1 MSKTTPKKTTLCS
14 LRRLAMLAAGLIW
27 VAAVF
32 TGCASNGGN
41 GPVVSRS
48 VTDARAIA
56 LESAVAPTEEV
67 HGDEELEL
75 PEEETEN
82 DIREP
87 DLDPLE
93 MEYKIEA
100 GDVLQFQSFDDPN
113 LSQTVDVRYDGHIS
127 LPHIPDIDVDG
138 VTREEATEKIREAY
152 TSIFQDPEISL
163 TIAQSAS
170 KSYYVMGDI
179 QSTSEFEYDRPI
191 NLLQAINRA
200 GGMRGAQRG
209 SRGRDSTLGTT
220 TTGQLTKAFVF
231 RTIEGY
237 RDVLE
242 FDLRNMTEPGSHDSQ
257 APIYPGDVIYIPEGI
272 NLVYLWGEVRGAGVY
287 QLSEGM
293 TLMQLMARAGGHVPQ
308 TARTRQVVLMREA
321 NENTTELFL
330 LDYRYMLR
338 TGADVL
344 LEPGDMIYMPRRP
357 VVRLQQFINDI
368 RGTVSPVM
376 SLYTQAVDTYYTR
389 DRHRRISEGGGTAAD
404 IVTYL
409 ESVQRLG
416 ATMAPLATA
425 Q

>member
-1 MSKTTPKKTTLCS
+1 MSKRTPKKTALYTV
-14 LRRLAMLAAGLIW
+14 RRLAMLTAGLVC
-27 VAAVF
+27 VAIVV
-32 TGCASNGGN
+32 TGCARGAGN

-56 LESAVAPTEEV
+56 LESAVAPTEEI
-67 HGDEELEL
+67 HGDEELEP
-75 PEEETEN
+75 PEEEAEN

-87 DLDPLE
+87 DFNPLE
-93 MEYKIEA
+93 MEYAIEA
-100 GDVLQFQSFDDPN
+100 GDALQFQSFDDPD
-113 LSQTVDVRYDGHIS
+113 LSQTVDVRYDGYIS
-127 LPHIPDIDVDG
+127 LPHIPDIKVDG
-138 VTREEATEKIREAY
+138 VTREEATEKVREAY
-152 TSIFQDPEISL
+152 TSVFQDPEISL

-179 QSTSEFEYDRPI
+179 QSTREFEYDRPI

-231 RTIEGY
+231 RTIEDY

-287 QLSEGM
+287 QLSDGM
-293 TLMQLMARAGGHVPQ
+293 TLMQLMARAGGHSPQ
-308 TARTRQVVLMREA
+308 TAHTRRVVLMREA
-321 NENTTELFL
+321 GENSTELFL
-330 LDYRYMLR
+330 LDYQYMLR

-344 LEPGDMIYMPRRP
+344 LEAGDMIYVPRRP

-376 SLYTQAVDTYYTR
+376 SLYTQAVDTYYAR
-389 DRHRRISEGGGTAAD
+389 DRQRRISRGSSTAAD
-404 IVTYL
+404 IVNSL
-409 ESVQRLG
+409 DSLQRLG
-416 ATMAPLATA
+416 STVAPLA
-425 Q
+425 